1 MLVKKF
7 LADNYAEALERV
19 KQELGEDALILSTRS
34 IKFHPE
40 EEAGEVSSCVEITA
54 ALEREPVKEPE
65 KTSKP
70 LVQDPD
76 GSSLNIQS
84 NGWDQIQPLIQ
95 SLMTKT
101 DRARSA
107 GLKPGQMDLFGHL
120 IRQGVNEEYAVRLF
134 TLLNSKRGQSGILE
148 DESEKTTLGR
158 LMRGML
164 KCPGPL
170 ELEKGK
176 PKIVALVGPTGSG
189 KTTTVAKL
197 AAHFALAQNKKV
209 AIVSLDT
216 FRVGAVEQLQ
226 AYGELMDVPVES
238 AQGRLD
244 FRKTVQKHSDKELI
258 LVDTT
263 GKSHRDTEYALE
275 LAAIFHSAE
284 GDVETHLVTNV
295 TAQDEVIN
303 YTVSQFSILKPDR
316 VLFTK
321 IDEGVTFG
329 HLFNFA
335 VRHRLPFSYFT
346 AGQRVPED
354 IETASKGRVIRLIFD

>member
-7 LADNYAEALERV
+7 LADNYAEALDRV
-19 KQELGEDALILSTRS
+19 KQELGQDALILSTRS
-34 IKFHPE
+34 IKFHPNE
-40 EEAGEVSSCVEITA
+40 DGGETSSCVEITA
-54 ALEREPVKEPE
+54 ALEREPVTEPE
-65 KTSKP
+65 KPRVP
-70 LVQDPD
+70 LVPEPD
-76 GSSLNIQS
+76 GSPMELP
-84 NGWDQIQPLIQ
+84 NGGWEQIQPLIQ

-120 IRQGVNEEYAVRLF
+120 IRQGVDEEFAVRLF
-134 TLLNSKRGQSGILE
+134 TLLNSKRGQSGKVNGE
-148 DESEKTTLGR
+148 NEKVTLGR
-158 LMRGML
+158 LMKGML

-170 ELEKGK
+170 ELNKGK
-176 PKIVALVGPTGSG
+176 PKIVAFVGPTGAG

-197 AAHFALAQNKKV
+197 AAHFALVQNKKV

-216 FRVGAVEQLQ
+216 FRVGAVEQLE

-244 FRKTVQKHSDKELI
+244 FRKTIQKHSDKDLI

-275 LAAIFHSAE
+275 LAAIFHSAGGE
-284 GDVETHLVTNV
+284 VETHLVASV
-295 TAQDEVIN
+295 TAQNEVLN
-303 YTVSQFSILKPDR
+303 YTASQFSILKPDR
-316 VLFTK
+316 ILFTK
-321 IDEGVTFG
+321 LDEGVTFG

>member
-7 LADNYAEALERV
+7 LADNYADALERV
-19 KQELGEDALILSTRS
+19 KQELGADALIVSTRS
-34 IKFHPE
+34 IKFHPD
-40 EEAGEVSSCVEITA
+40 EEAGDTSSCVEITA
-54 ALEREPVKEPE
+54 ALEREPVIESDKP
-65 KTSKP
+65 KKP
-70 LVQDPD
+70 LIPELEEFSMDM
-76 GSSLNIQS
+76 SRS
-84 NGWDQIQPLIQ
+84 GWEQIQPLIQ
-95 SLMTKT
+95 SLMAKT

-107 GLKPGQMDLFGHL
+107 GLKEGQMDLFGHL
-120 IRQGVNEEYAVRLF
+120 LRQGVNEEFAVRLF
-134 TLLNSKRGQSGILE
+134 SLLNSERGRSGQFEGKTEKEIL
-148 DESEKTTLGR
+148 SRMMKA
-158 LMRGML
+158 ML
-164 KCPGPL
+164 KCHGPF
-170 ELEKGK
+170 ELKKGK

-197 AAHFALAQNKKV
+197 AAQYALLQNKKV

-244 FRKTVQKHSDKELI
+244 FRKTIQKHRDKDLI

-263 GKSHRDTEYALE
+263 GKSHRDTEYSLE
-275 LAAIFHSAE
+275 LAAIFNSSG
-284 GDVETHLVTNV
+284 GDVETHLVLSV
-295 TAQDEVIN
+295 TAQDEVLN
-303 YTVSQFSILKPDR
+303 RTVSQFSILKPDR

-321 IDEGVTFG
+321 LDEGVTFG

-335 VRHRLPFSYFT
+335 VRHRMPFSYFT

-354 IETASKGRVIRLIFD
+354 IETAASGRVIRLIFD